1 MSMRWQDFV
10 DILLVALIIYQGLRL
25 IQGTRSMQMLL
36 GLALVVGLFFFA
48 DHFDLLTLDWI
59 LSNFLTY
66 TILILVILFQ
76 SDIRVGLSRM
86 ARLSLG
92 RTSSELL
99 SLVGE
104 VVRASFAMAE
114 KRTGALIVFER
125 DVGLKN
131 YIEVGTT
138 LEAIVSEDLLEAVF
152 NKYAPLHDG
161 AVVIREGRLAAAGCF
176 LPLSTDDHISRHF
189 GTRHRAA
196 IGLTRETD
204 AVVVVVSEER
214 GLVSLVVGGDVS
226 VMFNQNELRD
236 RLNDLLNLRVTRGG
250 ETAEEASDAA

>member
-1 MSMRWQDFV
+1 MRWQDFV